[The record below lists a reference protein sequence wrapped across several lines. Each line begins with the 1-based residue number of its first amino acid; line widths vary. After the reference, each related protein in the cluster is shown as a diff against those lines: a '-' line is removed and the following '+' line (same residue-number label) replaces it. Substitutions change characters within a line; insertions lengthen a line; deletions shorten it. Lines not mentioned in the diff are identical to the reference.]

1 MLYFFILAQNEEI
14 IVEKRQRKSI
24 VQQDFDTAEYD
35 ESDAHVSEND
45 DLISDFTDSEVEWGV
60 MNQRKNIVKQPLQ
73 TSSKLLELEKQ
84 LSEKEKML
92 KYDFNNLL
100 DTNQN
105 DEYSRNDKT
114 LVDLKNED
122 DISLL
127 EVKDSKSIAQGNI
140 YFNLV
145 IIISLIL

>member
-14 IVEKRQRKSI
+14 IVEKLQRKLI
-24 VQQDFDTAEYD
+24 VQHFVTAEYD

-45 DLISDFTDSEVEWGV
+45 EWGV
-60 MNQRKNIVKQPLQ
+60 VNQRKNIVKQPLQ

-84 LSEKEKML
+84 SSEKEKML
-92 KYDFNNLL
+92 NYDTNILL

-105 DEYSRNDKT
+105 DEYSRHDKS
-114 LVDLKNED
+114 LVGLKNVD
-122 DISLL
+122 DIPLL

-140 YFNLV
+140 YFNLA